1 MQYIQQVEQALL
13 QDEGTVPVYFAEESP
28 ELLEIER
35 QVKSAVNSDQA
46 ASAAEGKML
55 LYLIGFYLWLLTA
68 ALNFASWF
76 VSTPKG

>member
-1 MQYIQQVEQALL
+1 MLQYIQQVEQALL

-46 ASAAEGKML
+46 ASAAEGSEML
-55 LYLIGFYLWLLTA
+55 PA
-68 ALNFASWF
+68 ALAHMF
-76 VSTPKG
+76 GI